1 MDLEI
6 KAFSELDLEDT
17 FFDSLKNSY
26 PEFTDWFQKK
36 GSVSQSVFE
45 AGSLKPV
52 GLR

>member
-36 GSVSQSVFE
+36 VVFHRVCLRRVHS
-45 AGSLKPV
+45 SL
-52 GLR
+52 